1 MDTDDSVLAMT
12 NERDTRDTTVLVRD
26 VQDPGRKLSRY
37 DDDLVIR
44 CRIEKDTTR
53 AAAAFLIVSY

>member
-1 MDTDDSVLAMT
+1 MLAMT
-12 NERDTRDTTVLVRD
+12 NERGTRDTAILVRD

-37 DDDLVIR
+37 DDDPVIR